1 MYDVILSNKIND
13 LITDVINVNNFI
25 FILKINFVLIKKVDV
40 EKIGKFLM
48 NNKFYYYN
56 YKYNLDD
63 FESNGLQV
71 VFK

>member
-1 MYDVILSNKIND
+1 MIFSNKIND
-13 LITDVINVNNFI
+13 LITYDINVNNFI

-48 NNKFYYYN
+48 NDKFYYYN

>member
-1 MYDVILSNKIND
+1 MIFSNKIND

-48 NNKFYYYN
+48 NDKFYYYN

>member
-1 MYDVILSNKIND
+1 MSNKIND

-48 NNKFYYYN
+48 NDKFYYYN

>member
-25 FILKINFVLIKKVDV
+25 FILKINFVLIKKVDD

-48 NNKFYYYN
+48 NDKFYYYN

>member
-48 NNKFYYYN
+48 NDKFYYYN

>member
-48 NNKFYYYN
+48 NDKFYYYN
-56 YKYNLDD
+56 YKYNLDY